1 MSGFE
6 IAGLVLGALP
16 LVISALE
23 HYEGGLGTYR
33 AFVKWGDELQKAR
46 RELLNQHTSYEMTLM
61 YILQDVVSDTDLAE
75 MMCDA
80 ESDLRRSEDIAMGLT
95 RKLGIAY
102 KPYMLALREMEDVM
116 NTLALHLDIDK
127 AKRETTR
134 NELESIILANRP
146 ATLPNHGAPKFHF
159 NRRVKF
165 TMKRREV
172 MRLLERLQGCNAR
185 MDTFTEKAEKL
196 EEPSKGGWKST
207 LSMPIQQIQE
217 YAISLHQVL
226 SRAWSC
232 STHHSHCANLMLEHR
247 MPIHADR
254 MVQRRNKSP
263 RKDQGSI
270 QSRVAFTVTP
280 PARADTTEDLAK
292 LEVIKDL
299 CSVIHKHQDSSC
311 FGLCLDLQGML
322 RGIYPGTKQNPSAA
336 GDLITLEELL
346 MSPKCKQWGSLTDE
360 DRYTLAV
367 TIASSFLQLH
377 KMPWLGERWSERDI
391 VFFEMMDNRKHVV
404 DVRRPFV
411 TQTYMKSPQ
420 NTSAP
425 TATIYNTTPSTS
437 HDVSTNLL
445 SLVRI
450 LLSIRF
456 NNRIEE
462 LRQSSDT
469 GPNAVRNEARDLQT
483 LKRWVTQEKGNLSW
497 AFKDAVSYCMRCF
510 ADPTADLEDPDFR
523 HGVID
528 NVVAPLLEELTY
540 LRDGP
545 PKA

>member
-23 HYEGGLGTYR
+23 HYEDGLGTYR

-80 ESDLRRSEDIAMGLT
+80 ESELWRSEDITMGLT

-127 AKRETTR
+127 AKRSTR
-134 NELESIILANRP
+134 NELESIVLANRP
-146 ATLPNHGAPKFHF
+146 ATSPNHGAPKFHF

-172 MRLLERLQGCNAR
+172 IRLLERLQACNAR

-196 EEPSKGGWKST
+196 EEPNKSGWKST

-247 MPIHADR
+247 MHGAAP
-254 MVQRRNKSP
+254 KYESLKGP
-263 RKDQGSI
+263 RLE
-270 QSRVAFTVTP
+270 T
-280 PARADTTEDLAK
+280 RADTTEDLAK

-299 CSVIHKHQDSSC
+299 CSVIHKHQNSSC

-322 RGIYPGTKQNPSAA
+322 RGIYQGTKQNSSAA

-346 MSPKCKQWGSLTDE
+346 TSPKCKQWGQLTDE

-377 KMPWLGERWSERDI
+377 KTPWLGERWSERDI
-391 VFFEMMDNRKHVV
+391 VFLEKMDDRRHVV

-411 TQTYMKSPQ
+411 TQTYMKSLQ
-420 NTSAP
+420 NTSTP
-425 TATIYNTTPSTS
+425 TATIYSTTPSTS
-437 HDVSTNLL
+437 HDASTNLL
-445 SLVRI
+445 SLARI

-469 GPNAVRNEARDLQT
+469 GPNAVRNEASDLQT

-545 PKA
+545 PKG

>member
-196 EEPSKGGWKST
+196 EGPTEDVSK
-207 LSMPIQQIQE
+207 
-217 YAISLHQVL
+217 V
-226 SRAWSC
+226 
-232 STHHSHCANLMLEHR
+232 
-247 MPIHADR
+247 
-254 MVQRRNKSP
+254 RRN
-263 RKDQGSI
+263 Q

-437 HDVSTNLL
+437 HDASTNLL